1 MTRQATP
8 PIAGRLEEET
18 LVRRLGFWRKA
29 ARHRTFLFSAAI
41 LVALLLIAI
50 FAPLLASHDPYL
62 QNVAMRL
69 KPPFW
74 HDNTVAQHL
83 LGTDQLGRDY
93 LSRLIYGA
101 RISMM
106 IAIGAT
112 LMSAIIGVTLGL
124 LAGYYG
130 GWIDTAISTI
140 ITTRLSMPIILI
152 ALAVVAIVGPSLT
165 VVIIVL
171 GLLLWDQFAVVTRV
185 ATQQAC
191 ARDYVT
197 AAQVMGASLPHILF
211 REILPNIRAPLMV
224 VATVEMAQAVLLE
237 AALSFLGLG
246 VQAPLPSWGLMLSEA
261 KTSMFFSPWLIV
273 LPGACLFVL
282 ALAINLMGDAMRDL
296 TSGGRG

>member
-1 MTRQATP
+1 MTNSAAMP
-8 PIAGRLEEET
+8 APHPDEEQLIT
-18 LVRRLGFWRKA
+18 RLGFWRRAMK
-29 ARHRTFLFSAAI
+29 HKTFLFSAAI
-41 LVALLLIAI
+41 LLVILFIAV
-50 FAPLLASHDPYL
+50 FAAVISPYDPYA
-62 QNVAMRL
+62 QNIAMRL

-74 HDNTVAQHL
+74 HDKTVAEHL

-101 RISMM
+101 QISMT

-112 LMSAIIGVTLGL
+112 IMSAVIGITLGL
-124 LAGYYG
+124 IAGYYG

-152 ALAVVAIVGPSLT
+152 ALAVVAIIGPSLT
-165 VVIIVL
+165 VVIVVL

-185 ATQQAC
+185 ATQQVC

-197 AAQVMGASLPHILF
+197 AARVIGASLPHLLF

-273 LPGACLFVL
+273 LPGACLFIL
-282 ALAINLMGDAMRDL
+282 ALAINLIGDAMRDL
-296 TSGGRG
+296 TAGGRG

>member
-1 MTRQATP
+1 MTTAATIP
-8 PIAGRLEEET
+8 VPLPDEEQ
-18 LVRRLGFWRKA
+18 LIPRRGFWRRA
-29 ARHRTFLFSAAI
+29 MSHRTFLFSAAI
-41 LVALLLIAI
+41 LLIITLIAI
-50 FAPLLASHDPYL
+50 FAPMLAPHDPYL
-62 QNVAMRL
+62 QNIAMRL

-74 HDNTVAQHL
+74 HDKTVAEHM

-101 RISMM
+101 RISMT

-112 LMSAIIGVTLGL
+112 LMSALIGITLGL
-124 LAGYYG
+124 IAGYYG
-130 GWIDTAISTI
+130 GWIDTAISTV

-152 ALAVVAIVGPSLT
+152 ALAVVALIGPSLT
-165 VVIIVL
+165 VVIVVL

-185 ATQQAC
+185 ATQQVC

-197 AAQVMGASLPHILF
+197 AARVIGSSLPHILF
-211 REILPNIRAPLMV
+211 REILPNIRAPLIV

-261 KTSMFFSPWLIV
+261 KTSMFFSPWMIV
-273 LPGACLFVL
+273 LPGSCLFIL
-282 ALAINLMGDAMRDL
+282 ALGINLIGDALRDL
-296 TSGGRG
+296 TAGGRG

>member
-1 MTRQATP
+1 MSMSTSTAAQP
-8 PIAGRLEEET
+8 EHET
-18 LVRRLGFWRKA
+18 VLPRRGFWSKA
-29 ARHRTFLFSAAI
+29 LRHRTFLFSGLILLAI
-41 LVALLLIAI
+41 LLVAV
-50 FAPLLASHDPYL
+50 FAPLLAPHDPFL
-62 QNVAMRL
+62 QSIALRM

-74 HDNTVAQHL
+74 HDKTVAEHL
-83 LGTDQLGRDY
+83 FGTDQLGRDY

-101 RISMM
+101 RISMA
-106 IAIGAT
+106 IGIGAT
-112 LMSAIIGVTLGL
+112 VMSALIGITLGL

-130 GWIDTAISTI
+130 GWIDTAISTV

-165 VVIIVL
+165 VVIVVL

-185 ATQQAC
+185 ATQQVC
-191 ARDYVT
+191 TRDYITSARVL
-197 AAQVMGASLPHILF
+197 GCSLPHILF

-224 VATVEMAQAVLLE
+224 VATVEMAHAVLLE

-246 VQAPLPSWGLMLSEA
+246 VQSPLPSWGLMLSEA
-261 KTSMFFSPWLIV
+261 KTAMFFSPWLIV

-296 TSGGRG
+296 TAGGRG

>member
-1 MTRQATP
+1 MTIPALTTP
-8 PIAGRLEEET
+8 SLPEEET
-18 LVRRLGFWRKA
+18 LTVRLGFWRKA
-29 ARHRTFLFSAAI
+29 IAHRTFLFSGAI
-41 LVALLLIAI
+41 LLAITLVAI
-50 FAPLLASHDPYL
+50 FAPMLAPYDPYA
-62 QNVAMRL
+62 QNIAMRL

-74 HDNTVAQHL
+74 HDANVAEHL

-101 RISMM
+101 RISMT

-112 LMSAIIGVTLGL
+112 LMSAIIGITLGL
-124 LAGYYG
+124 VAGYFG

-152 ALAVVAIVGPSLT
+152 ALAVVALIGPSLQ
-165 VVIIVL
+165 VVIVVL

-185 ATQQAC
+185 ATQQVA

-197 AAQVMGASLPHILF
+197 AARVLGSSLAHILF

-224 VATVEMAQAVLLE
+224 VATVEMAHAVLLE

-273 LPGACLFVL
+273 LPGACLFIL
-282 ALAINLMGDAMRDL
+282 ALAINLVGDALRDL
-296 TSGGRG
+296 TAGGRG

>member
-1 MTRQATP
+1 MTSPASITAVEP
-8 PIAGRLEEET
+8 HGET
-18 LVRRLGFWRKA
+18 LVKRLGFWQKA
-29 ARHRTFLFSAAI
+29 LAHRTFIFSGLILLAI
-41 LVALLLIAI
+41 GLIAI
-50 FAPLLASHDPYL
+50 FAPLLAPFDPYAQSIPL
-62 QNVAMRL
+62 RL

-74 HDNTVAQHL
+74 HDTTVAEHL

-101 RISMM
+101 RISMA

-112 LMSAIIGVTLGL
+112 VMSAIIGITLGL
-124 LAGYYG
+124 VAGYYG
-130 GWIDTAISTI
+130 GWVDTAISSI

-165 VVIIVL
+165 VVIVVL

-185 ATQQAC
+185 ATQQVC

-197 AAQVMGASLPHILF
+197 AARVLGSSLPHILF

-246 VQAPLPSWGLMLSEA
+246 VQAPLPSWGLMLSET

-273 LPGACLFVL
+273 LPGSCLFVL
-282 ALAINLMGDAMRDL
+282 APAINLMGDAMRDL
-296 TSGGRG
+296 TAGGRG